1 MSLPDVVPA
10 PRGMARQEQRRTLAK
25 ADRRTTKA
33 RRADGDAAR
42 FTNRQRATL
51 RTSADR
57 QLNAARPIDSTADS
71 LSTRVSGRRAQVST
85 LEGPRQRDS
94 PSTAHRAMRT
104 RGTSPFPVPSRATA
118 TSGPSQ
124 RQTGI
129 VRATRGRR
137 RGQRRADAFTRST
150 IVRPALQRRR
160 TPRLESAATQ
170 ITAANRPPPPSRPRS
185 PFSSAI
191 LARLRH
197 VHCHSS
203 RRGLSADAS
212 LGQRGPDGRG
222 ASPGPKRVRH
232 VFRRGQGFSRPRSP
246 FLFIAL
252 TRRAHSSRDFTA
264 GLARRSSGERRGRS
278 TLSARAR
285 GWLSS

>member
-1 MSLPDVVPA
+1 MRAADRLATDPCVLSQARDDGGDSDE
-10 PRGMARQEQRRTLAK
+10 RGLTDQRRATDRQHGRQPLDAGVWPTRTGLD
-25 ADRRTTKA
+25 ARRTT
-33 RRADGDAAR
+33 
-42 FTNRQRATL
+42 T
-51 RTSADR
+51 
-57 QLNAARPIDSTADS
+57 ARPPFD
-71 LSTRVSGRRAQVST
+71 RAKDHANERNLT
-85 LEGPRQRDS
+85 
-94 PSTAHRAMRT
+94 
-104 RGTSPFPVPSRATA
+104 FPVPSRATA

-137 RGQRRADAFTRST
+137 RGQRRADAFTHAT

-170 ITAANRPPPPSRPRS
+170 ITAASRPPPPSRPRS

>member
-1 MSLPDVVPA
+1 MRAADRLATDPCVLSQARDDGGDSDE
-10 PRGMARQEQRRTLAK
+10 RGQAAQRRATARQHGRQPLDAGVWPTRTGL
-25 ADRRTTKA
+25 D
-33 RRADGDAAR
+33 
-42 FTNRQRATL
+42 
-51 RTSADR
+51 
-57 QLNAARPIDSTADS
+57 
-71 LSTRVSGRRAQVST
+71 
-85 LEGPRQRDS
+85 
-94 PSTAHRAMRT
+94 AHRAMRT
-104 RGTSPFPVPSRATA
+104 RGTSPFPMPSRATA

-137 RGQRRADAFTRST
+137 RGQRRADAFTHAT

-170 ITAANRPPPPSRPRS
+170 ITAASRPPPPSRPRS

>member
-1 MSLPDVVPA
+1 MRAADRLATDPCVLSQARDDGGDSDE
-10 PRGMARQEQRRTLAK
+10 RGLTDQRRATDRQHGRQPLDAGVWPTRTGLD
-25 ADRRTTKA
+25 ARRTTTA
-33 RRADGDAAR
+33 RPPFDRSQGHANERNLTLPSAFAGDSDQRPKSAPDRDCQSDARQAAR
-42 FTNRQRATL
+42 AK
-51 RTSADR
+51 
-57 QLNAARPIDSTADS
+57 
-71 LSTRVSGRRAQVST
+71 
-85 LEGPRQRDS
+85 
-94 PSTAHRAMRT
+94 
-104 RGTSPFPVPSRATA
+104 
-118 TSGPSQ
+118 
-124 RQTGI
+124 
-129 VRATRGRR
+129 TRGRVHPIHH
-137 RGQRRADAFTRST
+137 RS
-150 IVRPALQRRR
+150 PR
-160 TPRLESAATQ
+160 TPAAPNDTPRIGLPQ

-191 LARLRH
+191 LACLRH
-197 VHCHSS
+197 VHCHSA

>member
-1 MSLPDVVPA
+1 MLSRRHEA
-10 PRGMARQEQRRTLAK
+10 WRGRSSGGRWLRRTGERQK
-25 ADRRTTKA
+25 RGA
-33 RRADGDAAR
+33 RMETRLG
-42 FTNRQRATL
+42 
-51 RTSADR
+51 S
-57 QLNAARPIDSTADS
+57 PIDS
-71 LSTRVSGRRAQVST
+71 GRRFGRARTDRPTPRDRSTARPTVSRRGCQANARAET
-85 LEGPRQRDS
+85 LARPRQRDR
-94 PSTAHRAMRT
+94 PSTAPRTTRT

-137 RGQRRADAFTRST
+137 RGQRRADAFTHAT
-150 IVRPALQRRR
+150 IVRPARQQRQTTRR
-160 TPRLESAATQ
+160 ESAATQ

-197 VHCHSS
+197 VHCHSA

-212 LGQRGPDGRG
+212 QGQRGPDGRG